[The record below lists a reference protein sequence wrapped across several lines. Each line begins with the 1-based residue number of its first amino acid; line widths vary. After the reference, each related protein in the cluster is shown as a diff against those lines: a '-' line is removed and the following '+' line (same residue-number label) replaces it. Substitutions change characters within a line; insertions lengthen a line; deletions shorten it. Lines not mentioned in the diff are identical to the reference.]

1 MAKTNK
7 HGEDIPYY
15 LSVQY
20 LNMFLSTE
28 VVTILRNSF
37 LLYIMHEI
45 QEDTIVL
52 DPGFLTPQIVLG
64 RFLYMIYPP
73 CNLHFRFLVNRAFFV
88 AGEMFEA

>member
-1 MAKTNK
+1 
-7 HGEDIPYY
+7 
-15 LSVQY
+15 
-20 LNMFLSTE
+20 MFLSTE

-52 DPGFLTPQIVLG
+52 DPGFLTPQ
-64 RFLYMIYPP
+64 FLYMIYPP

-88 AGEMFEA
+88 AGEMFDA

>member
-1 MAKTNK
+1 
-7 HGEDIPYY
+7 
-15 LSVQY
+15 
-20 LNMFLSTE
+20 
-28 VVTILRNSF
+28 
-37 LLYIMHEI
+37 MHEI

-88 AGEMFEA
+88 AGEMFDA